1 MRCDLAQVLK
11 LGYDVF
17 FIDPDVALIRD
28 PLKYMLFK
36 NVDYVHSVNLRCNR
50 SAKPV
55 ESRLYDCLYDFYLNF
70 RSEPA
75 WDFYKTEQE
84 GNTGFYLLRSN
95 SRSITLMEMVIRKAP
110 T

>member
-1 MRCDLAQVLK
+1 MRCDLVQVLK

-55 ESRLYDCLYDFYLNF
+55 ESRLYVVCMIFILILVLNQLGTF
-70 RSEPA
+70 TKQNRKE
-75 WDFYKTEQE
+75 TQ
-84 GNTGFYLLRSN
+84 GFISYAATVGQLR
-95 SRSITLMEMVIRKAP
+95 
-110 T
+110 